1 MLVVIK
7 SGSDRGRRLWPVAG
21 EYIKRQDD
29 FRALGLNA
37 DVVRVPLLPGAS
49 RVFKPLDVWCVLGR
63 PDFTLSH
70 RLMLFSGYLVRYA
83 LRR

>member
-1 MLVVIK
+1 VCLI
-7 SGSDRGRRLWPVAG
+7 DRPTAQ
-21 EYIKRQDD
+21 EYTNQQAD

-49 RVFKPLDVWCVLGR
+49 RVFRPYDVWRGLGR
-63 PDFTLSH
+63 PDFTPWH
-70 RLMLFSGYLVRYA
+70 RLTLFGGYLVRYA